1 MVTSKDI
8 RNYNGSDQ
16 SPTSSFRDGS
26 SACSLIE
33 CSEVLTM
40 GYARRVEEVG
50 EWRGT
55 AQMKS
60 QESVYTSIPWRGAL
74 AALI

>member
-40 GYARRVEEVG
+40 GYARRVE
-50 EWRGT
+50 RGRRVENELEP
-55 AQMKS
+55 S
-60 QESVYTSIPWRGAL
+60 WRGAL